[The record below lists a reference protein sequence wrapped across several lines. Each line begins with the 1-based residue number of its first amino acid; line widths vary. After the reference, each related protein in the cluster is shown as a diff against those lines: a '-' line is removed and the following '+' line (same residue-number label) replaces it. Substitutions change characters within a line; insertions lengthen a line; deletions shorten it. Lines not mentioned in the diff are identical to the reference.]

1 MAMKLNINPTRI
13 RFSFVKN
20 VRRAKPVTITLEE
33 FIDRKMPKYRH
44 LVEAYREEKDIE
56 IKTNLPAIIPAGIL
70 KGGQKKE
77 DIQFLTGY
85 ASFDIDYIDPKEV
98 EKVKARVAELPFVF
112 LVMRSTGG
120 SGLWGMVRFAK
131 PAYYQWHY
139 NSLIQAFAE
148 VGIDLDISSTDIVR
162 KRFVTWDDDVYLAR
176 EAEVFEEMTPNGPVK
191 SQDGSTRDYFH
202 RWEVHRPSQRL
213 KIRRFNEAVTCEEV
227 LSDNGWSYS
236 YTDKGGTR
244 RHYLRPGSSS
254 HAASGNI
261 NEKGLFWCHT
271 SATELPP
278 GMLYKPFDLF
288 VYLEHG
294 GDIKSAL
301 LNINKKVF

>member
-1 MAMKLNINPTRI
+1 MKIQINPARI

-20 VRRAKPVTITLEE
+20 VRYSKPKVITLED
-33 FIDRKMPKYRH
+33 FIQKKMPKYRY

-77 DIQFLTGY
+77 DIQFLTGF
-85 ASFDIDYIDPKEV
+85 ASFDIDSIPEG
-98 EKVKARVAELPFVF
+98 ELEAVKARAAALPFVF
-112 LVMRSTGG
+112 LVMKSTGG
-120 SGLWGMVRFAK
+120 AGLWGMVRFAK

-139 NSLIQAFAE
+139 NALAQAFVE
-148 VGIDLDISSTDIVR
+148 VGIGLDLSSTDVVR
-162 KRFVTWDDDVYLAR
+162 KRFVTWDDDIYLAK
-176 EAEVFEEMTPNGPVK
+176 EAEVFEAMSTDGPVK
-191 SQDGSTRDYFH
+191 SRDGSTRDYFH
-202 RWEVHRPSQRL
+202 RWEITRPSQKL
-213 KIRRFNEAVTCEEV
+213 KIRRFNDTVTCEEI
-227 LSDNGWSYS
+227 LEENGWAYS
-236 YTDKGGTR
+236 YTDKGGSR

-261 NEKGLFWCHT
+261 NDKGLFWCHT

-288 VYLEHG
+288 VYLEHQ
-294 GDIKSAL
+294 GDVKAAL
-301 LNINKKVF
+301 LNINRKFHLA